1 MLRLALLLLPLLSFA
16 ADQAVMEDVDSNN
29 TQEGSLNTNTVGS
42 TVSSNNQTEDRSV
55 SNTYNGA
62 GSSSDMPVGSA
73 IAPTYMKVAA
83 ISRMCESLD
92 VWRSMFLSGTPCPM
106 LNNGKLIVGKRAFL
120 LMKRQPETYIP
131 DYGRVKMLRRWDH
144 DKDEWVMIP
153 KYNKHQAWYNN
164 LLANGDADESQN
176 ADSGESGH

>member
-1 MLRLALLLLPLLSFA
+1 
-16 ADQAVMEDVDSNN
+16 
-29 TQEGSLNTNTVGS
+29 
-42 TVSSNNQTEDRSV
+42 
-55 SNTYNGA
+55 
-62 GSSSDMPVGSA
+62 MPVGSA
-73 IAPTYMKVAA
+73 IAPTYMSTGIETCLQGRGSSLQTGIVGFTRGNYAADEDCNRRRDSKMLSDLGMKVAA

-164 LLANGDADESQN
+164 LLANGDTDESQN
-176 ADSGESGH
+176 ADSGESVSARYRSSLK